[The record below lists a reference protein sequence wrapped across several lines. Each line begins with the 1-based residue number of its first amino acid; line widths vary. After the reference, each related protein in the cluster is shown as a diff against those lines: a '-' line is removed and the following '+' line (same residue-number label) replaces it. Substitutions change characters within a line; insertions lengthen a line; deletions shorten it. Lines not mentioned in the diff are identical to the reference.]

1 MALADLLSLDKKK
14 KKIGLSEERVR
25 AIIPIARQYI
35 SFYREYPDLLVDH
48 IFKGPEST
56 FEFYFYQRVFLRAVF
71 RHKYVYT
78 TYPRAYSKSFLVI
91 LSLILRC
98 ILYPGS
104 KLFVTSGG
112 KEQAAGIMHEK
123 VSELCTLIPGL
134 RNEIDWR
141 RGQTLESRDQCLYK
155 FKNGSSFDNVAARES
170 SRGKRRHGGVIEE
183 AASVDGEILS
193 TVILPI
199 MNVSRMCLDGSVH
212 PEEPLNKSQVYVT
225 TAGYKNTFAYDKLIQ
240 ILVWQIVK
248 PDTAV
253 TLGGTYRVP
262 VLVKLLDKD
271 FVRDLKMDGTF
282 NESAFAREYESKW
295 SGTSEDAFFDGESF
309 DKNRVLKLPQAE
321 ANLRM
326 PKSSYYVIAVDVA
339 RHKKC
344 DSVIWVFN
352 VQPQTQGDS
361 YKSFVNI
368 YTLNDVHFEEQAIF
382 LKKLFYKFKARRIVI
397 DANGLGTGL
406 VDFMVKQ
413 QINPDTGEV
422 YADFGVYNDPDGE
435 YKKYKTSITEQ
446 EALYLIKANAAIN
459 TEAHTI
465 VKSQM
470 QSGKIKLLVD
480 EKTAK
485 TRLLSTKVGQN
496 MSAEQRKEYL
506 IPFTLTS
513 VLKEEMLNLR
523 EQTDGTNILLK
534 RANNGIGKDKFSAFE
549 YGLYY
554 VKTEEDDVRK
564 HRKKRNLKDWIFMN

>member
-564 HRKKRNLKDWIFMN
+564 RRKKRNLKEWIFMN